1 MDHGL
6 NTGALAVLA
15 ACLVLWGAVSDRLV
29 RWNISAPTAFVVLGV
44 ATSHGPVHLVDVRLH
59 SSTILTVAELTL
71 AIVLFADA
79 ARVNVRAV
87 REEVGVSA
95 RLLAVGL
102 PLTIGAG
109 TAVAFGLLNGT
120 DLWVAAAIGAIVA
133 PTDAALGAPIVQDSR
148 LPNSLRRTLTI
159 ESGLND
165 GIATPFVNLFL
176 AGALS
181 AEALASQSVAGAAV
195 DLLGGAALGLSI
207 GIAGAVVLRAGERAG
222 WSTGVSHS
230 LSVLA
235 LAILA
240 YVTSIQAGTNG
251 FVAAFVAGM
260 AYGSARP
267 GGERHLSF
275 TEDAGELLS
284 LVMWFV
290 FGAVMLVPGLEAA
303 GWSDVLFAVVVL
315 TAARMVPVALS
326 LVRSGLDGRT
336 VAFIGWFG
344 PRGLASIVFGLLAID
359 SLDPAAGNVVLAA
372 TVTTVALSVFA
383 HGVSAAPLA
392 RRYSARLA
400 VPAQGAAGGGAETP
414 MIRTRALSGHRR
426 GAARA

>member
-6 NTGALAVLA
+6 NTEALAVLA
-15 ACLVLWGAVSDRLV
+15 ACVVLWGAVSDRLV
-29 RWNISAPTAFVVLGV
+29 RWNVSAPTVFVVLGV
-44 ATSHGPVHLVDVRLH
+44 ATAYGPIHLVDVRLH

-87 REEVGVSA
+87 SKEVGVSA
-95 RLLAVGL
+95 RLLALGL

-109 TAVAFGLLNGT
+109 TAVAFGLFNGT
-120 DLWVAAAIGAIVA
+120 DIWVAAAIGAIVA
-133 PTDAALGAPIVQDSR
+133 PTDAALGAPIVQDQR
-148 LPNSLRRTLTI
+148 LPSSVRRTLTI

-181 AEALASQSVAGAAV
+181 AEALASQSVGGAAI
-195 DLLGGAALGLSI
+195 DLLGGAGIGLLI
-207 GIAGAVVLRAGERAG
+207 GIGAAGLLFAGERAG
-222 WSTGVSHS
+222 WSNGGAHS

-240 YVTSIQAGTNG
+240 YVISLQAGTNG

-260 AYGSARP
+260 AYGSATP
-267 GGERHLSF
+267 EEEKHLSF
-275 TEDAGELLS
+275 AEDAGELLS

-290 FGAVMLVPGLEAA
+290 FGAVMLVPGMEAA
-303 GWSDVLFAVVVL
+303 GWSDVVFAVVVL
-315 TAARMVPVALS
+315 TVARMVPVALA
-326 LVRSGLDGRT
+326 LVGSGLDRTT

-344 PRGLASIVFGLLAID
+344 PRGLASIVFGLLALD
-359 SLDPAAGNVVLAA
+359 SLDVAAGNVVLAA
-372 TVTTVALSVFA
+372 TVVTVALSVFA
-383 HGVSAAPLA
+383 HGITAAPLA
-392 RRYSARLA
+392 RRYAASLVGPSR
-400 VPAQGAAGGGAETP
+400 GAIEDHGTTP
-414 MIRTRALSGHRR
+414 MIRPRALSGHRR
-426 GAARA
+426 SSTRA

>member
-15 ACLVLWGAVSDRLV
+15 ACIVLWGAVSDRLV

-44 ATSHGPVHLVDVRLH
+44 ATSHGPIHLVDVRLH

-71 AIVLFADA
+71 AVVLFADA

-95 RLLAVGL
+95 RLLALGL

-109 TAVAFGLLNGT
+109 TAVAFGLLKGT

-133 PTDAALGAPIVQDSR
+133 PTDAALGAPIVQDRR

-181 AEALASQSVAGAAV
+181 AEALATQSVGGAAV
-195 DLLGGAALGLSI
+195 DLLGGAGIGLSI
-207 GIAGAVVLRAGERAG
+207 GIAGAGVLYAGERAR
-222 WSTGVSHS
+222 WSSAASHS

-235 LAILA
+235 LA
-240 YVTSIQAGTNG
+240 Y
-251 FVAAFVAGM
+251 
-260 AYGSARP
+260 P
-267 GGERHLSF
+267 GLRHL
-275 TEDAGELLS
+275 
-284 LVMWFV
+284 
-290 FGAVMLVPGLEAA
+290 
-303 GWSDVLFAVVVL
+303 
-315 TAARMVPVALS
+315 ARGRYQR
-326 LVRSGLDGRT
+326 VR
-336 VAFIGWFG
+336 
-344 PRGLASIVFGLLAID
+344 RGLRGRHGLRERE
-359 SLDPAAGNVVLAA
+359 
-372 TVTTVALSVFA
+372 ALE
-383 HGVSAAPLA
+383 VSGTSRSP
-392 RRYSARLA
+392 RMPESSSRS
-400 VPAQGAAGGGAETP
+400 
-414 MIRTRALSGHRR
+414 
-426 GAARA
+426 